1 MVMPRTDIDTENNCA
16 VRAGDAFG
24 RRRES
29 RLQWR
34 ARLRPNAR
42 ILARTPSARTADF
55 DGPKSPGTYI
65 FVYFNIFLY
74 IFRALTAP
82 KPPWAASYAPERS
95 SPRFRLH
102 RTTEIQ
108 DPKIDKSYST
118 EDNS

>member
-1 MVMPRTDIDTENNCA
+1 MVMPRTDTQINGA

-34 ARLRPNAR
+34 ARLGRMAIYLHARPR
-42 ILARTPSARTADF
+42 PERADS
-55 DGPKSPGTYI
+55 DGPKSLGTYI

-74 IFRALTAP
+74 IFKALTAP
-82 KPPWAASYAPERS
+82 KPVWAPSYAPERP
-95 SPRFRLH
+95 SPRLRLH
-102 RTTEIQ
+102 QTTETQ
-108 DPKIDKSYST
+108 DPKIDKTYST